1 MSRQQISA
9 ATLLNLRQR
18 LDLLPAR
25 CPERKALVSETASL
39 YGISK
44 DTLYR
49 LLRELPRPKT
59 LRRMD
64 RGQPRKLSRSEM
76 EIYCEVIAACK
87 IRTRNKKGRHL
98 STSRVIELLEQHGV
112 ETPDGLV
119 QAEPGLLT
127 KTTVNRYL
135 KAWGYDQERMTRQPP
150 AVRFQADNSN
160 DCWHFDLSPSD
171 LKQGVE

>member
-98 STSRVIELLEQHGV
+98 STSRVG
-112 ETPDGLV
+112 
-119 QAEPGLLT
+119 
-127 KTTVNRYL
+127 
-135 KAWGYDQERMTRQPP
+135 
-150 AVRFQADNSN
+150 
-160 DCWHFDLSPSD
+160 C
-171 LKQGVE
+171 